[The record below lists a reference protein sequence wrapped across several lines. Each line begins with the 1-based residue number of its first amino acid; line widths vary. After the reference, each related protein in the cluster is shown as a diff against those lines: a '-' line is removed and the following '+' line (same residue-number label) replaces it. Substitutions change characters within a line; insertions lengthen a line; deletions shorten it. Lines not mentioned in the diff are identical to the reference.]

1 LNLYRVDR
9 ETTEDYFK
17 IFRALGDR
25 IFLPHE
31 AANQFFLNRG
41 GVIRTEQNSFS
52 VAKKRVRNWAERRKG
67 FDNLK
72 DQLRGGDGDDSI
84 GEIIEDE
91 IKDEIENVFDGSEDY
106 EQAIEAVK
114 DALIERIEDLDE
126 RFTPTGTTRANTEKD
141 EILKELIDIFEG
153 NTGRELDEDMEELKD
168 QALERYENEKP
179 PGYEDYEGGDISRGE
194 CEDFLIWKQL
204 MEFAERESEDV
215 VFITGEEKPDWWEV
229 NDDHNI
235 IRPRH
240 ELLREF
246 RRESGQFFWMLTT
259 ENMLENAYEL
269 LGVEVRDK
277 SVEQTDKVSQKGITS
292 KTVLRRGDE
301 VKQVG
306 TVRKPPLV
314 VSAEKIEEKAEE
326 LSDIKTLGAGGAVK
340 GAQATLSIVGDEI
353 TNEVEK
359 ALTLSDNLG
368 SPNTENTI
376 KEHLRQLA
384 HATARGNEEAIV
396 SYAAD
401 LAEYLRNVAETLRQ
415 EAQA

>member
-1 LNLYRVDR
+1 
-9 ETTEDYFK
+9 
-17 IFRALGDR
+17 
-25 IFLPHE
+25 
-31 AANQFFLNRG
+31 
-41 GVIRTEQNSFS
+41 
-52 VAKKRVRNWAERRKG
+52 
-67 FDNLK
+67 
-72 DQLRGGDGDDSI
+72 
-84 GEIIEDE
+84 
-91 IKDEIENVFDGSEDY
+91 
-106 EQAIEAVK
+106 
-114 DALIERIEDLDE
+114 
-126 RFTPTGTTRANTEKD
+126 
-141 EILKELIDIFEG
+141 
-153 NTGRELDEDMEELKD
+153 
-168 QALERYENEKP
+168 
-179 PGYEDYEGGDISRGE
+179 
-194 CEDFLIWKQL
+194 

-235 IRPRH
+235 VRPRH

-301 VKQVG
+301 EKQVG
-306 TVRKPPLV
+306 TVRKTPLV
-314 VSAEKIEEKAEE
+314 VIAENIEEKAEE